1 MKKTLRVLS
10 LICVLMLLCTCLC
23 ACSKDKEIA
32 SDGNNESVISGKYED
47 IANEILSDKPLGSD
61 ASVLGNGFSQVD
73 FTFTSADDTIA
84 FSLDKNSFVKL
95 ALGGTF
101 YNYITPGHD
110 VISYDA
116 GYKTARGVSL
126 STSASDIL
134 SKYSIADNNAVY
146 IAPGDTVYYNP
157 VSSKF
162 SGKLTAVFASKDS
175 VSYDLLESDDVQNFI
190 YLRPTDSAYMNPEG
204 IMSSFSEYTSL
215 VSMDITADEAGNVS
229 EIVFYRFDK

>member
-1 MKKTLRVLS
+1 MTQITSRNIIFGFL
-10 LICVLMLLCTCLC
+10 
-23 ACSKDKEIA
+23 
-32 SDGNNESVISGKYED
+32 
-47 IANEILSDKPLGSD
+47 KPL
-61 ASVLGNGFSQVD
+61 VD
-73 FTFTSADDTIA
+73 VHTMGLFTMANLLRDC
-84 FSLDKNSFVKL
+84 
-95 ALGGTF
+95 G
-101 YNYITPGHD
+101 YI
-110 VISYDA
+110 
-116 GYKTARGVSL
+116 
-126 STSASDIL
+126 
-134 SKYSIADNNAVY
+134 VY
-146 IAPGDTVYYNP
+146 IAPDDTVYYNP